1 MRAMIML
8 IAGVCMAAAVS
19 PTPAAAG
26 PPDASATTA
35 AAPLPEVSAQ
45 RRRRPRITVRP
56 LRPRE
61 PYGRDLSNWKRDC
74 VPIFVERN
82 IPQWGGRVIYASQR
96 CRWVRED

>member
-8 IAGVCMAAAVS
+8 IAGVCVAAVWS
-19 PTPAAAG
+19 PAPAAAA
-26 PPDASATTA
+26 PRDASATA
-35 AAPLPEVSAQ
+35 AGQATEISAQ
-45 RRRRPRITVRP
+45 RRRRGRITVRP